1 MPKVDESSARRK
13 FNIKT
18 VYYRGNMVTKVTRAA
33 HANSAVPRCVDHLQL
48 NHYEAFVA
56 EVFDELN
63 GVLHA
68 VITRSVKGNIK
79 IVFKRHVEEG
89 M

>member
-1 MPKVDESSARRK
+1 MTNDGEVSDRRK

-18 VYYRGNMVTKVTRAA
+18 VYYRGKKVVKITRAA
-33 HANSAVPRCVDHLQL
+33 HANSAVPRCVSHMQL
-48 NHYEAFVA
+48 DHYEAFTA
-56 EVFDELN
+56 EVFDEAS

>member
-1 MPKVDESSARRK
+1 MSNDVESSTRRK
-13 FNIKT
+13 FYIKT
-18 VYYRGNMVTKVTRAA
+18 VYYRGNKAVKVTKAA
-33 HANSAVPRCVDHLQL
+33 HANSAVPRCVDHMQL
-48 NHYEAFVA
+48 NHYDAFVA
-56 EVFDELN
+56 EVFDELS
-63 GVLHA
+63 GALHA

>member
-1 MPKVDESSARRK
+1 MSKFDESSTKRK

-18 VYYRGNMVTKVTRAA
+18 VYYQNKRVVKITRAA
-33 HANSAVPRCVDHLQL
+33 HANSAVPRCVDHMQM
-48 NHYEAFVA
+48 NHYDAFTA